1 LTSEKLPKKTKKS
14 FFLDRVKRFKD
25 YDCFHWSTMN
35 KDDIEKQKIPIYLIV
50 LVLIIGAFFNIP

>member
-1 LTSEKLPKKTKKS
+1 MKK

-25 YDCFHWSTMN
+25 YDYFHWSTMN

-50 LVLIIGAFFNIP
+50 LAAIIGAFFNIP